1 LCVIVFCSFKFH
13 FSFFFYVYYLP
24 EFLFS
29 LFAVT
34 RIVRTFVHS
43 EIMGAPVVV
52 IEEEP
57 ASASAASAGASA
69 SEPQS
74 RVLLPV
80 LTEDDMTAI
89 QRKRFNHFKQM
100 RIFITNMTN
109 ICERLRL
116 VNSFICLLCVSF
128 DIIYEDFLFCVDH
141 KCKSFV

>member
-1 LCVIVFCSFKFH
+1 MCITYPNFPV
-13 FSFFFYVYYLP
+13 
-24 EFLFS
+24 S
-29 LFAVT
+29 LFAVS
-34 RIVRTFVHS
+34 RIVRTFVYS

-57 ASASAASAGASA
+57 ASASAASASA